1 MKRFFSRCFIM
12 IPFLLMLLTG
22 SVLAVSN
29 GETVRVGL
37 FYGRNALA
45 SANLENSEGTGYRFG
60 YYTDT
65 DAFVTLGSTE
75 LTQISMLKTQNLY
88 VSSNGTYVSSGS
100 GSAGLVGCYHIQ
112 LPNRYGSFEE
122 AKQTAATVK
131 NGFPAWVSGTY
142 YVRSGSYAT
151 EAAAKEGMSALGI
164 AGTSVVGTTSYGIS
178 VTQTKTNQIL
188 FQYDVA
194 GGAVF
199 AVKPGSQGTQ
209 QTKTW
214 FKGNKY
220 AGSFLYERIG
230 GGNLTVVNFLPMDDY
245 IKGIVPYEMS
255 SSWPTEALKAQ
266 AVAAKS
272 YLMSS
277 VGGKHASQHFDVCN
291 TTDCQAYRGAGRATE
306 RTDAAVEAVSGIYA
320 RYGGEIAKTFYYAS
334 NGGATESCENVWSAN
349 LPYLKG
355 KVDPYEADIADTVRG
370 YYWTKTYTAAEL
382 TARLQ
387 SRGYSCGTIVSCTV
401 SKFTPAGNVYSVTA
415 VDNTGKRIV
424 LSKEKAKLVLGV
436 SSLHFTING
445 ASSGG
450 GTTTTDRYYVD
461 SAENSLST
469 LDGVWALGAD
479 GKAEKLQGTS
489 GHSVITSGGTSTLQD
504 IGTQTTAPTP
514 KTEPGTFVISGAG
527 NGHNVGMS
535 QWGAYAMANRGYT
548 YDQILKFYY
557 TGIDLY

>member
-1 MKRFFSRCFIM
+1 MKGFFSRFSIATL
-12 IPFLLMLLTG
+12 FLLMLLVG
-22 SVLAVSN
+22 SAFAVSN

-37 FYGRNALA
+37 SYGSNALP
-45 SANLENSEGTGYRFG
+45 SANLENSDGTGYRFG
-60 YYTDT
+60 YYTDA

-75 LTQISMLKTQNLY
+75 ATQISMLKTQNLY
-88 VSSNGTYVSSGS
+88 LSSNGAYVTSSAGS
-100 GSAGLVGCYHIQ
+100 VGLVGCYHVQ
-112 LPNRYGSFEE
+112 LPGSYGSFEE
-122 AKQTAATVK
+122 AKAKAATVN

-151 EAAAKEGMSALGI
+151 EADAQRGMGALGI

-178 VTQTKTNQIL
+178 VTQTKTSKIL

-199 AVKPGSQGTQ
+199 AVKPGSQGSN

-266 AVAAKS
+266 AVCAKS

-277 VGGKHASQHFDVCN
+277 VGNKHANYHFDVCN
-291 TTDCQAYRGAGRATE
+291 TTCCQAYQGAGRATAG
-306 RTDAAVEAVSGIYA
+306 TDAAVDAVSGIYA
-320 RYGGEIAKTFYYAS
+320 RYNGEIAKTFYYAS
-334 NGGATESCENVWSAN
+334 NGGATEDCANVWSAN

-355 KVDPYEADIADTVRG
+355 KTDPYEADIANKVKG
-370 YYWTKTYTAAEL
+370 YYWTKTYTSAEL

-387 SRGYSCGTIVSCTV
+387 SKGYSCGAIVACNV
-401 SKFTPAGNVYSVTA
+401 SQFTPAGNVYSVTA
-415 VDNTGKRIV
+415 VDDAGKSIV
-424 LSKEKAKLVLGV
+424 LNKEKAKLVLGV
-436 SSLHFTING
+436 SSLHFTMNG
-445 ASSGG
+445 GSGG
-450 GTTTTDRYYVD
+450 GNATTDRYYVD
-461 SAENSLST
+461 GVENSLSR
-469 LDGVWALGAD
+469 LDGVWALGAN
-479 GKAEKLQGTS
+479 GEAEQMKGSS
-489 GHSVITSGGTSTLQD
+489 GHSVLTSAGTSVLPAV
-504 IGTQTTAPTP
+504 GTNTSTAPA
-514 KTEPGTFVISGAG
+514 GTFVISGAG

-548 YDQILKFYY
+548 YDEILKFYY